1 VDLVKVFELKFL
13 VTIEAQGRI
22 LNVLKAQ
29 HNLAHG
35 NAMGLGKAEFIFL
48 LKAQYNQNLV
58 LCFQH
63 N

>member
-1 VDLVKVFELKFL
+1 MTDNKIIFITTQAHE
-13 VTIEAQGRI
+13 RI

-35 NAMGLGKAEFIFL
+35 NAMGLGKAKSIFV
-48 LKAQYNQNLV
+48 LKAQHNQNLV
-58 LCFQH
+58 LCFQQ